1 MTAARS
7 GDRPYDVVVFGATG
21 FTGGKTAEYL
31 ARHAP
36 KSLKWAIAGRSAQKL
51 AAVKARLSA
60 IEPALDVGV
69 VEASSEDPAS
79 LARMASAAR
88 VVLTTVGPFIDYG
101 EPLVKACIE
110 AGTDYVDST
119 GEPFFVDRLLVRY
132 RDAAARAGVRI
143 VSSCG
148 FDTIPADLGVLFTL
162 KQLPEGVPVRVAG
175 YMKLDAQFSGGTERS
190 AIKSLAP
197 PEGAV
202 KPEPPQPSNGRRVR
216 LVTEKVRRRPDL
228 AGWSAPLPTLDGSV
242 VVRSAASIDR
252 YGPDF
257 SYSHNVIQPSLLLTL
272 LAGMF
277 FGGLA
282 LVVRVAFIRNLLV
295 GMAKKSGQGPSEER
309 MAKSWFKLRFVA
321 ESDGKKIQTE
331 VSGGDPGYGETS
343 KMLAE
348 SALCLALDRD
358 ALPARTGILTPAE
371 AMGDVLI
378 ERLQRAGL
386 RFAVVD

>member
-1 MTAARS
+1 MSGARED
-7 GDRPYDVVVFGATG
+7 DRPFDVVVFGATG

-36 KSLKWAIAGRSAQKL
+36 KSLRWAIAGRSAQKL

-60 IEPALDVGV
+60 IDPAREVGV
-69 VEASSEDPAS
+69 VEASTDDPAS
-79 LARMASAAR
+79 LARMASTTR

-119 GEPFFVDRLLVRY
+119 GEPFFVDRILVRY
-132 RDAAARAGVRI
+132 RDAAAHAGVRI

-148 FDTIPADLGVLFTL
+148 FDTIPADLGALFTV
-162 KQLPEGVPVRVAG
+162 KHLPEGAPVRISG
-175 YMKLDAQFSGGTERS
+175 YMRFEAQFSGGTERS
-190 AIKSLAP
+190 AIKSLVP
-197 PEGAV
+197 PDGAV
-202 KPEPPQPSNGRRVR
+202 KPEPLVPSGGRRVR
-216 LVTEKVRRRPDL
+216 LLTEKPRRQPDL
-228 AGWSAPLPTLDGSV
+228 GGWSAPLPTLDGSV

-257 SYSHNVIQPSLLLTL
+257 SYSHNVIHPSALVMW
-272 LAGMF
+272 LAMVV
-277 FGGLA
+277 FGSLA
-282 LVVRVAFIRNLLV
+282 AVVRVAFIRNLLLSV
-295 GMAKKSGQGPSEER
+295 VKKSGQGPSEER
-309 MAKSWFKLRFVA
+309 MAKSWFKLRFTA
-321 ESDGKKIQTE
+321 ESGDKKIQTE

-348 SALCLALDRD
+348 SALCLALDRA
-358 ALPARTGILTPAE
+358 ALPARSGILTPAE

-378 ERLQRAGL
+378 DRLQRAGL
-386 RFAVVD
+386 RFAVLD